1 MVLHSDT
8 DKNLK
13 KIIISNIMI
22 FVGLFIS
29 KKFEFSVENDFI
41 GRQRFGWKIIIFM
54 AFGDFGLN

>member
-1 MVLHSDT
+1 
-8 DKNLK
+8 
-13 KIIISNIMI
+13 MI